1 MAQDRKVVNMNRQ
14 REMDRFSMPVVLVR
28 LRDASGQALGK
39 LLTEFFDSADDALFG
54 LADKAGTNQEQTAYF
69 DAMRELRL
77 RRKPMSLSIMQW
89 VSRAFNEIGRFDPLP
104 GSSGL
109 QDVDQD
115 SLTLMDH
122 GELEQKVAIENLMT
136 KLRNRH
142 ADAIGLLTARVA
154 TAVPGVRFEERQMP
168 LSPEVICTGLGEAC
182 SDLEI
187 DIRAKLVVLKLFDK
201 LLISQLE
208 FLYKEANRL
217 LVQDG
222 ILPDL
227 KRPPVHGTQNR
238 TSGSTAGRAIAP
250 SQRRSVDDQNDGVN
264 VDDDNG
270 ATFTELSSLLRQES
284 SGGQFRSSP
293 GAERLDTKALMA
305 RLGAAQNRNFDTP
318 DGGIAPLSL
327 QLNHALQSEQGQV
340 YAVQQVDSDVINLV
354 TMLFDFI
361 LEDRQLP
368 PLMKAL
374 IGRLQ
379 IPVLKV
385 ALCDRS
391 FFNRGGHPARK
402 LLNEL
407 AMAGIGWNEKTASQ
421 RDPLREKIESVVDRL
436 LNDFTDNVD
445 IFSELLQDFS
455 HFMDLD
461 RRRRELVEQR
471 LRDAEEGRARHERA
485 KSAVESLLNEALA
498 DRTVPAVVETLL
510 WEPWRK
516 YLQWILLRES
526 EDSELWTRA
535 VSLTRDIIW
544 TVDPQ
549 QVDAQTRAKLLRA
562 IPGVVD
568 SIREGLQSISWDPFA
583 IDGLIRDL
591 ELAHVDVLQQLVSFR
606 EEPVARQAVPPDAPS
621 TESLVPEP
629 VTPGPVVPEA
639 PVEASPDPVDG
650 SHQANEKP
658 AQTAVAETAPA
669 PEEIQSEAA
678 TEAVAAQFV
687 EHADRMRVGS
697 WIELL
702 NDSQKVRCKLAAVI
716 KATGKYIFVNRNGA
730 KVAEYKRDELA
741 AALSAGQ
748 VTMLDDGLIFD
759 RALESI
765 IDNLRHSRRD

>member
-1 MAQDRKVVNMNRQ
+1 MAQDRKVVNMNTQ
-14 REMDRFSMPVVLVR
+14 RDMDRVSMPVVLVR
-28 LRDASGQALGK
+28 LRDASGLTLST
-39 LLTEFFDSADDALFG
+39 LLNEFFDSADDALFG

-77 RRKPMSLSIMQW
+77 RRKPMSLSVMQW
-89 VSRAFNEIGRFDPLP
+89 ISRAFNEIGRFDPLP

-122 GELEQKVAIENLMT
+122 GELEQKVAIDNLMT

-142 ADAIGLLTARVA
+142 ADAIGMLTARVA
-154 TAVPGVRFEERQMP
+154 AVVPGVRFAARQMP

-182 SDLEI
+182 ADLEI
-187 DIRAKLVVLKLFDK
+187 DIRAKLIVLKLFDR
-201 LLISQLE
+201 LLISRLE
-208 FLYKEANRL
+208 TVYKEANRL

-227 KRPPVHGTQNR
+227 KRAPVPGGTRNPTNR
-238 TSGSTAGRAIAP
+238 SMSD
-250 SQRRSVDDQNDGVN
+250 RSVPPPPSGPVGGLSEEEEAGQS
-264 VDDDNG
+264 G
-270 ATFTELSSLLRQES
+270 ATFSELSSLLHQEP
-284 SGGQFRSSP
+284 SGGQFQSPP
-293 GAERLDTKALMA
+293 GARRLDTHALLA
-305 RLGAAQNRNFDTP
+305 RLNTAQTGHFEMAG
-318 DGGIAPLSL
+318 DGVAPLSL
-327 QLNHALQSEQGQV
+327 QLKHALRAEQGHV
-340 YAVQQVDSDVINLV
+340 FAVQQVDSDVINLV
-354 TMLFDFI
+354 TMLFEFI

-421 RDPLREKIESVVDRL
+421 RDPLREKIESVVNRL
-436 LNDFTDNVD
+436 LNEFTDNVG
-445 IFSELLQDFS
+445 IFSDLLQDFS

-471 LRDAEEGRARHERA
+471 LRDAEEGRARHEHA
-485 KSAVESLLNEALA
+485 KAVVESLLNESL
-498 DRTVPAVVETLL
+498 DQRQVPDVVESLL
-510 WEPWRK
+510 WEPWNK
-516 YLQWILLRES
+516 YLQWIVLREGEGS
-526 EDSELWTRA
+526 EPWNNA
-535 VSLTRDIIW
+535 ASLTRNIIW
-544 TVDPQ
+544 TVDPKPVDEGTRSTLLREIPGI
-549 QVDAQTRAKLLRA
+549 VDA
-562 IPGVVD
+562 
-568 SIREGLQSISWDPFA
+568 IREGLQSISWDPFA
-583 IDGLIRDL
+583 IDKMIRDL
-591 ELAHVDVLQQLVSFR
+591 ELAHVDVLQQLITFR
-606 EEPVARQAVPPDAPS
+606 ELSTRKEEVLTQVTSAPQSLGQSVEPADAGRVIP
-621 TESLVPEP
+621 EAPAGKAPEP
-629 VTPGPVVPEA
+629 VVDDVHTPEKSVP
-639 PVEASPDPVDG
+639 G
-650 SHQANEKP
+650 
-658 AQTAVAETAPA
+658 AVAGEMAVP
-669 PEEIQSEAA
+669 
-678 TEAVAAQFV
+678 AVAAHHL

-697 WIELL
+697 WIELV
-702 NDSQKVRCKLAAVI
+702 NEQHKVRCKLAAVI

-730 KVAEYKRDELA
+730 KVAEYQRDGLA
-741 AALSAGQ
+741 AALAAGQ

>member
-1 MAQDRKVVNMNRQ
+1 MAQDRKVVNLNRQ
-14 REMDRFSMPVVLVR
+14 REMDRFSMPADLVR
-28 LRDASGQALGK
+28 LRDASGQALDK
-39 LLTEFFDSADDALFG
+39 LLTDFFDSADDALFG

-69 DAMRELRL
+69 EAMRELRL
-77 RRKPMSLSIMQW
+77 RRKHMLLSILQR

-104 GSSGL
+104 GSNGL

-122 GELEQKVAIENLMT
+122 GELEQKVAIDNLMT

-142 ADAIGLLTARVA
+142 ADSIGMLAARVA
-154 TAVPGVRFEERQMP
+154 AMVPGVHFAERQMP

-182 SDLEI
+182 ADLEI

-208 FLYKEANRL
+208 LLYKEANRL
-217 LVQDG
+217 LVQGG

-227 KRPPVHGTQNR
+227 KRAPAPGSLNQKSRPMTSRAVPPSPSGTVQ
-238 TSGSTAGRAIAP
+238 GLDGEWDLAGE
-250 SQRRSVDDQNDGVN
+250 SN
-264 VDDDNG
+264 

-284 SGGQFRSSP
+284 AAVQFQSSP
-293 GAERLDTKALMA
+293 GAQQLDTNALMA
-305 RLGAAQNRNFDTP
+305 RLGAVQTYRFEMP
-318 DGGIAPLSL
+318 EGRVAPLSL
-327 QLNHALQSEQGQV
+327 QLRHALKSEQGEV
-340 YAVQQVDSDVINLV
+340 YAVQQVDNDVINLV

-407 AMAGIGWNEKTASQ
+407 AMAGIGWNEKNASQ

-436 LNDFTDNVD
+436 LNEFTDNVGV
-445 IFSELLQDFS
+445 FSELLQDFS

-485 KSAVESLLNEALA
+485 KTAVESLLNESLA
-498 DRTVPAVVETLL
+498 HRQVPGVVETLL

-526 EDSELWTRA
+526 EDSELWHKA

-549 QVDAQTRAKLLRA
+549 EVDGETRSDLLRA

-568 SIREGLQSISWDPFA
+568 AIREGLQSIAWDPFA
-583 IDGLIRDL
+583 IDGMIRDL
-591 ELAHVDVLQQLVSFR
+591 ELAHVDVLQQLVTFR
-606 EEPVARQAVPPDAPS
+606 EAPAARDNDAPEA
-621 TESLVPEP
+621 TPAPESLAPSSEPSGTGDGHETTSETPVDPVPEP
-629 VTPGPVVPEA
+629 TVADTTAVPE
-639 PVEASPDPVDG
+639 SRGDG
-650 SHQANEKP
+650 P
-658 AQTAVAETAPA
+658 AD
-669 PEEIQSEAA
+669 
-678 TEAVAAQFV
+678 AVAAQHL

-697 WIELL
+697 WIELA
-702 NDSQKVRCKLAAVI
+702 NENQKVRCKLAAVI

-730 KVAEYKRDELA
+730 KVVEYQRDELA
-741 AALSAGQ
+741 AALTAGQ
-748 VTMLDDGLIFD
+748 ITMLDDGLIFD